1 MDKKY
6 LDIIEHY
13 ERCLDKYGD
22 THKGVDWPNAKDQ
35 IKRFK
40 VMLGLIKRSS
50 DNVTLLDFG
59 CGTAAL
65 LDYLHEINN
74 NSIEYTG
81 LEISKKFTEVAKS
94 KHSNVSILNVDILV
108 NPEAVPEFDYIIL
121 NGVFTE
127 KRSLSY
133 NEMFAY
139 FSELLKTIFDKA
151 RVGIAFNLMSKN
163 VDWERDDLFHVS
175 KDELEKFISKEL
187 TRNIVFR
194 ADYNLFEYTVYLY
207 KEAYE

>member
-6 LDIIEHY
+6 LDIVEHY
-13 ERCLDKYGD
+13 ERCLEKYGD
-22 THKGVDWPNAKDQ
+22 THQGVDWPNAKDQ

-40 VMLGLIKRSS
+40 IMLEIIKGSS
-50 DNVTLLDFG
+50 DKVSLLDFG

-65 LDYLHEINN
+65 LDYLHEIKNY
-74 NSIEYTG
+74 SIEYSG
-81 LEISKKFTEVAKS
+81 LEISKKFAEVAKS
-94 KHSNVSILNVDILV
+94 KYPDVTVLNVDILA
-108 NPEAVPEFDYIIL
+108 NPEVLSEFDYIIL

-133 NEMFAY
+133 DEMFAY
-139 FSELLKTIFDKA
+139 FSELIKTIFSKA
-151 RVGIAFNLMSKN
+151 RIGIAFNVMSKN

-175 KDELEKFISKEL
+175 KDELEKFLSKEL
-187 TRNIVFR
+187 SRNIVFR
-194 ADYNLFEYTVYLY
+194 ADYKLFEYTVYLY